1 MINKIQFYGYGFS
14 TFKLMGI
21 DGFVTFKLIDMDG
34 FATFALTGRDG
45 FVTHPYEF
53 FVPFPTTKSR
63 EGFVTLP
70 NTTKNRFCSFL
81 KTQSKVE
88 KGLPPTTQSK
98 VGKGL

>member
-1 MINKIQFYGYGFS
+1 VYGFS

-53 FVPFPTTKSR
+53 VIVRKGYKPFPT
-63 EGFVTLP
+63 
-70 NTTKNRFCSFL
+70 
-81 KTQSKVE
+81 
-88 KGLPPTTQSK
+88 
-98 VGKGL
+98 

>member
-1 MINKIQFYGYGFS
+1 MNN
-14 TFKLMGI
+14 
-21 DGFVTFKLIDMDG
+21 FVHI
-34 FATFALTGRDG
+34 
-45 FVTHPYEF
+45 
-53 FVPFPTTKSR
+53 PTTKSR

-70 NTTKNRFCSFL
+70 NTTKNRFCSLL